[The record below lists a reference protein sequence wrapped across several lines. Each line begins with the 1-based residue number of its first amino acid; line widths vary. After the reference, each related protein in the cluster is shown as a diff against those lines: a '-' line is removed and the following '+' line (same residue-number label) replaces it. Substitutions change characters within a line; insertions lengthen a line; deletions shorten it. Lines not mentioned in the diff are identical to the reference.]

1 MASTLLRNSING
13 LINLP
18 RKSPF
23 SGHRNLTANSQQN
36 PLPSTEFNF
45 AEYRATKV
53 NQINKA
59 LDEAVVPSQNTPPIL
74 HEAMRYTLQ
83 AGGKRFAPTLCIA
96 SCELVGGNESLA
108 MPMACALEMMVASAV
123 ILDDLPCTDNDDLR
137 RGKPANHK
145 VFGEGISVLASQALS
160 FLAIEHFETKTKG
173 EISSDRLVRAVVELC
188 SALGSKGAV
197 AGQVADIN
205 SEGKEVSLSELEFIH
220 RNKTGKIVETSVVCG
235 VLVGGG
241 NDVEIE
247 MIRKYGKC
255 MGLAY
260 QVWDDI
266 LDETGNT
273 EELGKKAGKDLVR
286 NKATYPKL
294 MGVDESKKYARELVV
309 EAKEELSYFD
319 STMAA
324 PLYHIANFV
333 VSRSH

>member
-59 LDEAVVPSQNTPPIL
+59 LHEAVVPSQNTPPIL

-123 ILDDLPCTDNDDLR
+123 ILDDLPCMDNDDLR

-145 VFGEGISVLASQALS
+145 VFGEGISILASQALS

-220 RNKTGKIVETSVVCG
+220 I
-235 VLVGGG
+235 GGG